1 MVQRRNIIAFIIA
14 LIAVSC
20 ATVVPPN
27 GGPKDTTPPVPVKV
41 KPENHSKNFNKEKAV
56 IEFDEFVVLD
66 NLTKQMVVSPEMP
79 EKPKVSIRG
88 KKVII
93 NIPDSLD
100 DNTTYTIFFGNA
112 IVNYKENLPIS
123 NFEYVFSTGDEV
135 DSMMI
140 EGVAVNAFDHKP
152 AENSFV
158 MLYKDYDDSIPYHQ
172 RPYYLT
178 KVEKNGHYRLNN
190 LSAGKYKVFALHDMN
205 SNYLFDQPTEE
216 IAFIDSLIE
225 PHPNPLSYTITPRDS
240 GDTTAVEGPP
250 IFEPLHLEFFTEA
263 VKEQNIMESKLLKSY
278 QFRIVF
284 AKPVI
289 DLKLKALNLKED
301 TVWHFDRLG
310 VNKDTLTSWIM
321 GVHQDTLI
329 LEVSDNQEVLDTLRF
344 ILHKRKKTT
353 SSSTSFFNRKK
364 KKTVV
369 AKQKPKKVVKLS
381 YSSNA
386 HGGFPFY
393 SDIHMDFKIPIKKWD
408 PSKIKILRQRDT
420 LIDTLETQAYFSDPD
435 YQMHLVIPT
444 KFGEYK
450 KYGIFIPDSVFY
462 DLYGHSHDTITSMF
476 VTTEMRE
483 YGAMKLNVQYSKE
496 SPLIVQLLDE
506 KGKVVFQNIINKS
519 QIIDY
524 PYLKPGKYR
533 VKAILDKNSN
543 GKWDTGNYMEKLQ
556 PEKCFFIE
564 NLIVIRANWDVDQTW
579 IIE

>member
-1 MVQRRNIIAFIIA
+1 MVQRRNIIAFIIS
-14 LIAVSC
+14 LIVVSC
-20 ATVVPPN
+20 ATVVPPS
-27 GGPKDTTPPVPVKV
+27 GGPKDTSPPVPVKV
-41 KPENHSKNFNKEKAV
+41 KPENHSKNFTKDKAV
-56 IEFDEFVVLD
+56 IEFDEFVILD
-66 NLTKQMVVSPEMP
+66 KLTQQLVVSPEMP

-93 NIPDSLD
+93 SISDSLNE
-100 DNTTYTIFFGNA
+100 NTTYTIFFGNA
-112 IVNYKENLPIS
+112 IVNYKENIPIS
-123 NFEYVFSTGDEV
+123 NFEYVFSTGAEV

-158 MLYKDYDDSIPYHQ
+158 MLYKEYDDSIPYHK

-178 KVEKNGHYRLNN
+178 KVEANGHFRLNN
-190 LSAGKYKVFALHDMN
+190 ISSGKYKIFALQDMN

-216 IAFIDSLIE
+216 IAFVDSLIE
-225 PHPNPLSYTITPRDS
+225 PHPNPLSYTITARDS
-240 GDTTAVEGPP
+240 GDTTAVERPP
-250 IFEPLHLEFFTEA
+250 VFEPIYLEFFTEA
-263 VKEQNIMESKLLKSY
+263 VKKQNIMESKLLKSY
-278 QFRIVF
+278 KFQIVF

-289 DLKLKALNLKED
+289 DLKLKALNLKKD
-301 TVWHFDRLG
+301 TIWHFDRLG

-353 SSSTSFFNRKK
+353 ASPLFKRKK
-364 KKTVV
+364 KKKEVV
-369 AKQKPKKVVKLS
+369 KPKPKKRVKLS

-393 SDIHMDFKIPIKKWD
+393 SDIHMSFKIPIKKWD

-420 LIDTLETQAYFSDPD
+420 LIDTLETKAYFTDPD
-435 YQMHLVIPT
+435 FQMHLVIPA

-462 DLYGHSHDTITSMF
+462 DLYGHSHDTISSMF

-483 YGAMKLNVQYSKE
+483 YGAMKLDVQYSKQ
-496 SPLIVQLLDE
+496 SPLIIQLLDE
-506 KGKVVFQNIINKS
+506 KGNVVFQNIISKP
-519 QIIDY
+519 QLIDY

-533 VKAILDKNSN
+533 VKAILDKNGN
-543 GKWDTGNYMEKLQ
+543 GKWDTGNYIQKLQ
-556 PEKCFFIE
+556 PEKCYFID
-564 NLIVIRANWDVDQTW
+564 NLISIRANWDVAQTW